1 MRNHELGIK
10 SFSFQAVLAVCG
22 WLSLSVSGALAA
34 DGAPRL
40 PSFVGAREL
49 PALPASGDMATE
61 ERDAAIL
68 RSADEARRRAE
79 EERIK
84 AVEIRRQAEALSQ
97 RFAAE
102 IPAAVIDSAPAVV
115 EKAAVTGPVPAATP
129 VVTGAIARQ
138 SAASPAPVSEA
149 ALARARQAEAE
160 LQEARDAL
168 AKARAELEDAT
179 RRATEAAAPRMAS
192 DDEVKPAAPKHNATK
207 HAKAAP
213 AKPAAPAK
221 VVPEP
226 DRRIAEAPRAAKPA
240 ETTAAVGGSAIQ
252 GPTMGRQPRQEP
264 AAVAAS
270 TGENPITGLLSK
282 VFGGGS
288 EAPSALGFNQ

>member
-10 SFSFQAVLAVCG
+10 SFSFRAALAVCG
-22 WLSLSVSGALAA
+22 WLSLTASGALAA

-49 PALPASGDMATE
+49 PALPASGDVVAE

-102 IPAAVIDSAPAVV
+102 IPAAVESAPAVL
-115 EKAAVTGPVPAATP
+115 EKAAVTGPAPAATP

-138 SAASPAPVSEA
+138 SAASPVPVSEA

-179 RRATEAAAPRMAS
+179 RRATEAASPRMAS

-213 AKPAAPAK
+213 AKPAMPAK

-226 DRRIAEAPRAAKPA
+226 DRRIAETPRAAKPA
-240 ETTAAVGGSAIQ
+240 ETTAAAGGSAIQ

-282 VFGGGS
+282 VFGGGN

>member
-10 SFSFQAVLAVCG
+10 ACSFRVALAVAG
-22 WLSLSVSGALAA
+22 LLSLASDVACAA
-34 DGAPRL
+34 DALPRL

-49 PALPASGDMATE
+49 PALPASGDSAAD

-102 IPAAVIDSAPAVV
+102 IPAAAVGSATPAM
-115 EKAAVTGPVPAATP
+115 EKAVTTPAPVVSP
-129 VVTGAIARQ
+129 VVTGAIAREAK
-138 SAASPAPVSEA
+138 AASAPGSEV

-168 AKARAELEDAT
+168 ARARSELEEAT
-179 RRATEAAAPRMAS
+179 RKAKEAVAPRMAS
-192 DDEVKPAAPKHNATK
+192 EDEAKAAAPKLHAAKPAKSATPRL
-207 HAKAAP
+207 AAP
-213 AKPAAPAK
+213 AKAGS
-221 VVPEP
+221 ET
-226 DRRIAEAPRAAKPA
+226 DRRIAETPRAPKPA
-240 ETTAAVGGSAIQ
+240 ETAAAGGSSIQ
-252 GPTMGRQPRQEP
+252 GPTMGRQPQGGG
-264 AAVAAS
+264 AVAAS
-270 TGENPITGLLSK
+270 TSENPITGLLSK

-288 EAPSALGFNQ
+288 EAPSALGYNQ